1 MGMFLRLA
9 SGLGPTSL
17 TSRWG
22 TAAKGAEDAMMVMMS
37 IGDRLLVAGDDP
49 KRRVM

>member
-9 SGLGPTSL
+9 GGLGPTSL

-22 TAAKGAEDAMMVMMS
+22 TAAKGAEDTMMVMS